1 MGVINKTIL
10 VADDEPKM
18 RELISMYLVKEGYN
32 VIAVDDGSKALEE
45 IRKNKDLDLGILDLM
60 MPEMDGFTLC
70 QEIRSFSDLPVI
82 FLTAKGE
89 EYERLMGF
97 NLGADD
103 YIVKPFSPREMVARV
118 KAVLRRVDSSK
129 VQGNMEIIDELA
141 VDIDG
146 REVTISG
153 QKISL
158 TPKEFDLLLY
168 LIKNKGRVLSREK
181 ITENVWDYEYYGDQ
195 RTVDTHI
202 KKLREKLG
210 EIGERCIKTIW
221 SIGYKFEVD

>member
-1 MGVINKTIL
+1 MELTNRRIL
-10 VADDEPKM
+10 VVDDEPKM
-18 RELISMYLVKEGYN
+18 RELISMYLIKEGYK
-32 VIAVDDGSKALEE
+32 VVAVEDGSKALEE
-45 IRKNKDLDLGILDLM
+45 VEKSQGFDLGILDIM
-60 MPEMDGFTLC
+60 MPKMDGFTLC
-70 QEIRSFSDLPVI
+70 QEIRCFSDLPII

-103 YIVKPFSPREMVARV
+103 YIIKPFSPREMVARV
-118 KAVLRRVDSSK
+118 KAVLRRTEPSK
-129 VQGNMEIIDELA
+129 GQGVIEVIDNL
-141 VDIDG
+141 VIDIDG
-146 REVTISG
+146 REVVASG

-158 TPKEFDLLLY
+158 TPKEFDLLVY

-181 ITENVWDYEYYGDQ
+181 ITENVWDYEYDGDQ

-210 EIGERCIKTIW
+210 EVGERYIKTIW
-221 SIGYKFEVD
+221 GVGYKFEVD